1 MSLSRHQDA
10 SKLIA
15 KASDHPHR
23 KHVRRDGASKREVH
37 GGAYSSRFATEQL
50 PKFQI
55 PSAGVSA
62 HAAYQL
68 VHDEL
73 NLDGN
78 PSLNLASF
86 VHTWMPEEG
95 KKLMVENM
103 TKNFADQDEYPAT
116 MSIHTRCVSMIADL
130 WNAPDGGK
138 AIGTA
143 TGGSSEAIM
152 LGGLAFKKRWQAA
165 RKAAGKS
172 IHEPGPNIVFGANA
186 QVALEKFARYFDVE
200 CRLVPVDE
208 STNHVMSPERAMD
221 YIDENTI
228 GVMVILGS
236 TYTGAFEDVEG
247 MAKLL
252 DEYEAKTGQDVP
264 IHVDAASGGFIA
276 PFAYPK
282 YKWAFEL
289 PRVHSIN
296 TSGHK
301 FGLVYAGLG
310 WIIWRD
316 DTKLPKDLIFELH
329 YLGSVEYSYTLNFSR
344 SAAPIVGQFF
354 NFLNLGA
361 SYSRLDTMWADE
373 WVGFEGYRRIALA
386 DLRNARILSRALELS
401 GYYTCLSNIHKPL
414 GTTKSLTQTL
424 AETVTGVDEDDAEYY
439 ERGLPVVSFRFS
451 DKFKQEN
458 PNVRQEWVQSLL
470 RAKQWIVPN
479 YALPPNE
486 ESVEILRIVVRESM
500 SADLV
505 EKVVVDILQVTE
517 SLMSGSSDAVMLAS
531 IQAATAAKTAKA
543 DAAHSELDSSHPEQ
557 KETTTYAKPC

>member
-10 SKLIA
+10 ESLVA
-15 KASDHPHR
+15 KAVDHPHR
-23 KHVRRDGASKREVH
+23 KHHEIHDGS
-37 GGAYSSRFATEQL
+37 YSSRFATEQL
-50 PKFQI
+50 PKFHI
-55 PSAGVSA
+55 PSTGVSA

-68 VHDEL
+68 IHDEL
-73 NLDGN
+73 DLDGT

-95 KKLMVENM
+95 KKLMIENM
-103 TKNFADQDEYPAT
+103 SKNFADQDEYPAT
-116 MSIHTRCVSMIADL
+116 MGVHTRCVSMLADL
-130 WNAPDGGK
+130 WKAPKGGK

-152 LGGLAFKKRWQAA
+152 LGGLALKKRWQAA

-200 CRLVPVDE
+200 CRLVPVDQE
-208 STNHVMSPERAMD
+208 TNHVMSPERAMQF
-221 YIDENTI
+221 IDENTI

-247 MAKLL
+247 MARLL
-252 DEYEAKTGQDVP
+252 DEYEAKTGYSVP
-264 IHVDAASGGFIA
+264 IHVDAASGGFVA

-282 YKWAFEL
+282 YKWAFDI

-310 WIIWRD
+310 WILWRD
-316 DTKLPKDLIFELH
+316 EEKLPKELIFELH

-344 SAAPIVGQFF
+344 SAAPIIGQFF
-354 NFLNLGA
+354 NFLNLG
-361 SYSRLDTMWADE
+361 
-373 WVGFEGYRRIALA
+373 FEGYRRIAQS
-386 DLRNARILSRALELS
+386 DLRNARLLSRALELS
-401 GYYTCLSNIHKPL
+401 GYFTVLSNIHKPL
-414 GTTKSLTQTL
+414 GTTKGLAQTVSDTL
-424 AETVTGVDEDDAEYY
+424 TGVDEDEAEFY

-451 DKFKQEN
+451 DNFRAEN
-458 PNVRQEWVQSLL
+458 PNVKQEWIQSLL

-486 ESVEILRIVVRESM
+486 DKVEILRIVVRESM

-505 EKVVVDILQVTE
+505 EKVVVDILQITE
-517 SLMSGSSDAVMLAS
+517 SLMSGSGEAIMMAG
-531 IQAATAAKTAKA
+531 IQGAANATTGN
-543 DAAHSELDSSHPEQ
+543 AAHSELNGSHPDQ
-557 KETTTYAKPC
+557 DTTATYAKPC

>member
-15 KASDHPHR
+15 KAADHPHR
-23 KHVRRDGASKREVH
+23 KHVRRNGSSKREIH
-37 GGAYSSRFATEQL
+37 DGAYSSRFATEQL
-50 PKFQI
+50 PKYKI

-62 HAAYQL
+62 PAAYQL

-86 VHTWMPEEG
+86 VHTWMPDEA
-95 KKLMVENM
+95 KKLMVENI

-152 LGGLAFKKRWQAA
+152 LGGLALKKRWQEV
-165 RKAAGKS
+165 RRAAGKS
-172 IHEPGPNIVFGANA
+172 VHEPGPNIVFGANA

-252 DEYEAKTGQDVP
+252 DEYEAKTGHDVP
-264 IHVDAASGGFIA
+264 IHVDAASGGFLA
-276 PFAYPK
+276 PFA
-282 YKWAFEL
+282 
-289 PRVHSIN
+289 
-296 TSGHK
+296 
-301 FGLVYAGLG
+301 
-310 WIIWRD
+310 
-316 DTKLPKDLIFELH
+316 
-329 YLGSVEYSYTLNFSR
+329 
-344 SAAPIVGQFF
+344 AAPIVVQFF
-354 NFLNLGA
+354 NFLNLGF
-361 SYSRLDTMWADE
+361 D
-373 WVGFEGYRRIALA
+373 GYRRIALA
-386 DLRNARILSRALELS
+386 DLRNARILSRALEMS

-414 GTTKSLTQTL
+414 GTTKGLTQTL
-424 AETVTGVDEDDAEYY
+424 TEAVSGVNEDDAEYY

-451 DKFKQEN
+451 EKFKQEN

-479 YALPPNE
+479 YSLPPNE
-486 ESVEILRIVVRESM
+486 QNIDILRIVVRESM

-505 EKVVVDILQVTE
+505 EKVVVDILEVTE
-517 SLMSGSSDAVMLAS
+517 SLMSGSSDAVMMAS
-531 IQAATAAKTAKA
+531 MQAATTARA
-543 DAAHSELDSSHPEQ
+543 DAAHSELDSSHPDQ
-557 KETTTYAKPC
+557 KETATYAKTC

>member
-1 MSLSRHQDA
+1 MSLSRHLDA
-10 SKLIA
+10 DTIIA
-15 KASDHPHR
+15 QAADHPHK
-23 KHVRRDGASKREVH
+23 KHVHHARGSKQQREIH
-37 GGAYSSRFATEQL
+37 DGAYSSRFATERL
-50 PKFQI
+50 PKFSV
-55 PSAGVSA
+55 PPVGVSA

-73 NLDGN
+73 DLDGT

-95 KKLMVENM
+95 KKLIMENI

-116 MSIHTRCVSMIADL
+116 MGIHTRLASL
-130 WNAPDGGK
+130 WKAPEGGK

-152 LGGLAFKKRWQAA
+152 LGGLALKKRWQAA
-165 RKAAGKS
+165 QKAAGKS

-208 STNHVMSPERAMD
+208 STNHVMSPERAMQ

-247 MAKLL
+247 MARLL
-252 DEYEAKTGQDVP
+252 DEYEAKTGHNVP
-264 IHVDAASGGFIA
+264 IHVDAASGGFVA

-282 YKWAFEL
+282 YKWAFDI
-289 PRVHSIN
+289 PRVVSIN

-310 WIIWRD
+310 WIIWRSEEM
-316 DTKLPKDLIFELH
+316 LPKELIFELH

-344 SAAPIVGQFF
+344 SAAPIIGQFF
-354 NFLNLGA
+354 NFLNLGF
-361 SYSRLDTMWADE
+361 D
-373 WVGFEGYRRIALA
+373 GYRRIAQN
-386 DLRNARILSRALELS
+386 DLLNARLLSRALERS
-401 GYYTCLSNIHKPL
+401 GYFTCLSNIHRPL
-414 GTTKSLTQTL
+414 GTTKGITETLTDAL
-424 AETVTGVDEDDAEYY
+424 KGLDENDAEYY
-439 ERGLPVVSFRFS
+439 ERGLPVVSFRFT
-451 DKFKQEN
+451 DKFREEYPHVKQVWIQN
-458 PNVRQEWVQSLL
+458 LL

-486 ESVEILRIVVRESM
+486 DNVEILRIVVRESM

-505 EKVVVDILQVTE
+505 EKVVVDILQITE
-517 SLMSGSSDAVMLAS
+517 SLMNGSTEGAMMATVTAPAVSKDKSD
-531 IQAATAAKTAKA
+531 
-543 DAAHSELDSSHPEQ
+543 HSQLDDSHPDQ
-557 KETTTYAKPC
+557 QATTTYAKTC

>member
-1 MSLSRHQDA
+1 MSLSRHLDTDTIFAQA
-10 SKLIA
+10 V
-15 KASDHPHR
+15 DHPHK
-23 KHVRRDGASKREVH
+23 KHVHNSRSNKQQREIH
-37 GGAYSSRFATEQL
+37 DGAYSSRFATEQL
-50 PKFQI
+50 PKFSI
-55 PSAGVSA
+55 PSVGVTA

-73 NLDGN
+73 DLDGT

-95 KKLMVENM
+95 KRLIMENIS
-103 TKNFADQDEYPAT
+103 KNFADQDEYPAT
-116 MSIHTRCVSMIADL
+116 MSIHTRCVSMLSSL
-130 WNAPDGGK
+130 WKVPEGGK

-152 LGGLAFKKRWQAA
+152 LGGLALKKRWQAA

-208 STNHVMSPERAMD
+208 STNHVMSPERAMQ

-247 MAKLL
+247 MARLL
-252 DEYEAKTGQDVP
+252 DEYETKTGHNVP
-264 IHVDAASGGFIA
+264 IHVDAASGGFVA

-282 YKWAFEL
+282 YKWAFDI
-289 PRVHSIN
+289 PRVVSIN

-310 WIIWRD
+310 WIIWRSEEM
-316 DTKLPKDLIFELH
+316 LPKELIFELH

-344 SAAPIVGQFF
+344 SAAPIIGQFF
-354 NFLNLGA
+354 NFLNLGF
-361 SYSRLDTMWADE
+361 D
-373 WVGFEGYRRIALA
+373 GYRRIAQD
-386 DLRNARILSRALELS
+386 DLRNARLLSRALERS
-401 GYYTCLSNIHKPL
+401 GYYVCLSNIHRPL
-414 GTTKSLTQTL
+414 GTTKGITETLTDAL
-424 AETVTGVDEDDAEYY
+424 KGFDEEDAEYY

-451 DKFKQEN
+451 DNFRAEYPQIKQVWIQN
-458 PNVRQEWVQSLL
+458 LL

-486 ESVEILRIVVRESM
+486 DTVEILRIVVRESM

-505 EKVVVDILQVTE
+505 EKVVVDILAITE
-517 SLMSGSSDAVMLAS
+517 SLMNGSSESAMMAAVTGSAVS
-531 IQAATAAKTAKA
+531 KDKSNT
-543 DAAHSELDSSHPEQ
+543 HSQLDDSHPDQ
-557 KETTTYAKPC
+557 QTTTTYAKTC

>member
-10 SKLIA
+10 STLIS
-15 KASDHPHR
+15 KAADHPHR
-23 KHVRRDGASKREVH
+23 KHVRRTGGSKREIH
-37 GGAYSSRFATEQL
+37 DGAYSSRFATEQL

-73 NLDGN
+73 DLDGN

-95 KKLMVENM
+95 KKLMIENM
-103 TKNFADQDEYPAT
+103 SKNFADQDEYPAT
-116 MSIHTRCVSMIADL
+116 MGIHTRCVSMIADL

-152 LGGLAFKKRWQAA
+152 LGGLALKKRWQEA

-200 CRLVPVDE
+200 SRLVPVDE
-208 STNHVMSPERAMD
+208 STNHVMSPERAME

-252 DEYEAKTGQDVP
+252 DEYEEKTGHNVP

-282 YKWAFEL
+282 YKWAFEI
-289 PRVHSIN
+289 PRVVSIN

-354 NFLNLGA
+354 NFLNLG
-361 SYSRLDTMWADE
+361 
-373 WVGFEGYRRIALA
+373 FEGYRRIALS

-414 GTTKSLTQTL
+414 GTTKGLTQTL
-424 AETVTGVDEDDAEYY
+424 TETVKGIDEDDAEYY

-451 DKFKQEN
+451 DKFKADN

-486 ESVEILRIVVRESM
+486 QSVEILRIVVRESM
-500 SADLV
+500 SADLI

-531 IQAATAAKTAKA
+531 VQAAATERANAI
-543 DAAHSELDSSHPEQ
+543 HSELDGSHPDQ